1 MAKAI
6 LSEPERDEA
15 LDREA
20 MILMVPGY
28 LWNVLVK
35 QAKAEGSTPGVV
47 FAKALKGYLEK
58 NGSKEAVDHLW
69 SLAER
74 TSVSL

>member
-6 LSEPERDEA
+6 LAETERDPA

-28 LWNVLVK
+28 LWNTLVM
-35 QAKAEGSTPGVV
+35 QAQAEESTPGQV
-47 FAKALKGYLEK
+47 FSKALMEYLKQHGTED
-58 NGSKEAVDHLW
+58 VVTYLW
-69 SLAER
+69 SLAK
-74 TSVSL
+74 

>member
-1 MAKAI
+1 MAKSI
-6 LSEPERDEA
+6 LSEPERDDA

-35 QAKAEGSTPGVV
+35 QAKAEGTSPGVV
-47 FAKALKGYLEK
+47 FAKALKDYLERS
-58 NGSKEAVDHLW
+58 GSKEAVDHLW
-69 SLAER
+69 SLVER
-74 TSVSL
+74 T

>member
-15 LDREA
+15 LDQDA

-35 QAKAEGSTPGVV
+35 QAKVEGSTPGVV
-47 FAKALKGYLEK
+47 FARALKEYLEQH
-58 NGSKEAVDHLW
+58 GSKEAVDYLW
-69 SLAER
+69 ELAER
-74 TSVSL
+74 NRVSL

>member
-6 LSEPERDEA
+6 LAETERDEA

-28 LWNVLVK
+28 LWNTLVK

-47 FAKALKGYLEK
+47 FSKALENYLREH
-58 NGSKEAVDHLW
+58 GDQEVADYLW
-69 SLAER
+69 SLARER
-74 TSVSL
+74 R

>member
-6 LSEPERDEA
+6 LAETERDPA

-28 LWNVLVK
+28 LWNTLVM
-35 QAKAEGSTPGVV
+35 QAKEEGSSPGAV
-47 FAKALKGYLEK
+47 FSKALEAYLKEH
-58 NGSKEAVDHLW
+58 GSQEVADYLW
-69 SLAER
+69 KLARER
-74 TSVSL
+74 R

>member
-1 MAKAI
+1 MTKAI
-6 LSEPERDEA
+6 LAEPERDPA

-28 LWNVLVK
+28 LWNTLVM
-35 QAKAEGSTPGVV
+35 QAKAEGSTPGNV
-47 FAKALKGYLEK
+47 FSKALINYLKE
-58 NGSKEAVDHLW
+58 NGTEDVVSYLW

-74 TSVSL
+74 K